1 MASAADRF
9 KAVVVVDS
17 LLYPLFSIQKG
28 YINFV
33 AKSIRRPSVRH
44 VSCKFIIS

>member
-17 LLYPLFSIQKG
+17 LLYPLFSIQKR

-33 AKSIRRPSVRH
+33 LAKLSQSSEIEA
-44 VSCKFIIS
+44 